1 MTELDILEG
10 SLVADSYEAVVK
22 LVCDRE
28 DKYKGLKE
36 KWLKAYNKCSSQ
48 KERDWVLSIVRSRE
62 CRMYDMR
69 ENDKW
74 LIRKLCSRPR
84 PKR

>member
-1 MTELDILEG
+1 MTELDILKG
-10 SLVADSYEAVVK
+10 SLIAASYEDLVK

-28 DKYKGLKE
+28 DKYKRLKE

-62 CRMYDMR
+62 CRMYRMR
-69 ENDKW
+69 ENDK
-74 LIRKLCSRPR
+74 LFIEKLCSRSR